1 MIGHLTKTNQV
12 SVSNFKTWFL
22 NEPFFKTIASVLE
35 DISINSY
42 KYVDDDQNMESLSIL
57 IESIRCF
64 QIGNDHIRNNPNVL
78 LLVDPL
84 IKCLC
89 SSTYINTLKQIDI
102 KSTDRS
108 AFEDFILGTCP
119 CYGAWNRGKAQIIII
134 NALCLNN
141 MLASYEEIY
150 DLFLSTIN
158 DWEYA
163 LMESIYY
170 MTALLRYVAFYS
182 STREY
187 LKINLKILDSMLI
200 ILNSNC
206 LLDNILITTDYN
218 SETNLTDSAIS
229 FIFNLT
235 HDFEMLTIIKE
246 NSFFSKEIF
255 FKLKNSQVDRVKLH
269 ALMILSKIL
278 NEQDILNLD
287 HIDTLTSIFFDYL
300 SRAMNDPCH
309 TCQDVPVEHLLAS
322 LKGMF
327 SLIENINE
335 LIFTFY

>member
-1 MIGHLTKTNQV
+1 
-12 SVSNFKTWFL
+12 
-22 NEPFFKTIASVLE
+22 
-35 DISINSY
+35 
-42 KYVDDDQNMESLSIL
+42 MESLSIL

-119 CYGAWNRGKAQIIII
+119 CYGAWTRGKAQIIII